1 VREGEREA
9 DWLRTGRSVIGP
21 LLTLALAIA
30 ADLLARR
37 GLPRPEP
44 IAPLFLAIAYAGL
57 QGGLQPGLI
66 SAVITIVYGAHYFA
80 EPGELFHYTLE
91 GALSFGVLA
100 LAAPALAI
108 LTGRRGDQGMVM
120 AGAPA
125 HANLL
130 AWRAFQYDVTTRLS
144 VTSTVVDT
152 LQSVARSAVPLLA
165 DWCVIQLR
173 GADGAIRP
181 AGSAHRRADRD
192 PVVRAL
198 AEQGWPVERGEV
210 EDGAPRRLEG
220 SAEGLPSSHVL
231 ALPLIA
237 GDTRVGQLLLGREGA
252 ATFSQDEIEEATE
265 LALRIAL
272 AVAHAQLARD
282 REEAKA
288 RSDALFAAN
297 PQPMWVFD
305 VESLGI
311 LDVNDAAV
319 RAYGY
324 TRDEFL
330 AMTVMD
336 LRPAGEPSGLL
347 HMWERHA
354 LHRPGVALTQ
364 HRRQDGTIVDVE
376 LASHELMLQ
385 GRRARLVLVTD
396 VTERNRAVAALH
408 ESEHQLRG
416 AQRMDMVGRLAG
428 GIAHD
433 FNNLLTAIQGYSELL
448 LRDLDPDDSRRRDV
462 AEIRRNAT
470 RGGLLT
476 RQLLAFSGRVPAAP
490 RPLDLNAL
498 IGDLETLVQR
508 LVGADIRV
516 ASVLA
521 PHLGRV
527 FADPAQVEQVL
538 VTLVLAARDAMPQ
551 GGELLIETAERRIG
565 PPATGRA
572 LRPGQYIVLAV
583 SDTGAEPIR
592 PPGPDAS
599 SIMSMVYGIVRQLG
613 GNLRVLSEPERGT
626 TVKLYL
632 PRHEAEEPVTD
643 TDAIPLVG
651 METVL
656 IAEDEEG
663 VREVLRKVLTRH
675 GYRVIEARHG
685 RDALLEADRHDRPIH
700 LLIAD
705 IVMPEMGG
713 AELADALLQRRPGL
727 KVIFISGYTKD
738 EIERRGLAQPGIE
751 LLTKPFASEELI
763 LRVRGVLDGVAV

>member
-1 VREGEREA
+1 MREAERQA

-44 IAPLFLAIAYAGL
+44 IAPLFLAVAYAGL

-80 EPGELFHYTLE
+80 EPGLPFHYTLE

-108 LTGRRGDQGMVM
+108 LTGRRGDQGLVVV
-120 AGAPA
+120 GAPA
-125 HANLL
+125 HADLV
-130 AWRAFQYDVTTRLS
+130 AWRAFQHDVTTRLS

-173 GADGAIRP
+173 GADGALRA
-181 AGSAHRRADRD
+181 AGSAHRRAKRD
-192 PVVRAL
+192 PLVRAL
-198 AEQGWPVERGEV
+198 AEQGWPAERGEL
-210 EDGAPRRLEG
+210 EDIAPRRLDA
-220 SAEGLPSSHVL
+220 SAEGLPSSQVL

-237 GDTRVGQLLLGREGA
+237 GDTRIGQLVLGREGT
-252 ATFSQDEIEEATE
+252 ATFSENEIEEASE

-272 AVAHAQLARD
+272 AVAHAQLAREQ
-282 REEAKA
+282 EEARA
-288 RSDALFAAN
+288 RYGALFAAN

-305 VESLGI
+305 IETLAI

-330 AMTVMD
+330 AMTIMD
-336 LRPAGEPSGLL
+336 LRPPGEPAGPL
-347 HMWERHA
+347 HILERHA

-364 HRRQDGTIVDVE
+364 HRRQDGSIVDVE
-376 LASHELMLQ
+376 LASHELTLH

-396 VTERNRAVAALH
+396 VTDRTRAVAALH
-408 ESEHQLRG
+408 ESEHQLRH

-428 GIAHD
+428 GVAHD

-448 LRDLDPDDSRRRDV
+448 LRDLGPDDPRRRDV
-462 AEIRRNAT
+462 EDIRRNAA

-476 RQLLAFSGRVPAAP
+476 RQLLAFSGRVSTAP

-498 IGDLETLVQR
+498 IGDLETLLQR
-508 LVGADIRV
+508 LVGADIRL
-516 ASVLA
+516 ATVLA
-521 PHLGRV
+521 PHLGRI
-527 FADPAQVEQVL
+527 FADPAQIEQVL
-538 VTLVLAARDAMPQ
+538 VTLILAAREAMPQ
-551 GGELLIETAERRIG
+551 GGELLVETAERRIG
-565 PPATGRA
+565 PPATGQA

-583 SDTGAEPIR
+583 SDTGAAPIR
-592 PPGPDAS
+592 LPGPDMAS
-599 SIMSMVYGIVRQLG
+599 SMSMVYGIVRQLG

-626 TVKLYL
+626 TVKVYL
-632 PRHEAEEPVTD
+632 PQHEVEEPVSD
-643 TDAIPLVG
+643 TDAIPPVG

-685 RDALLEADRHDRPIH
+685 RDALLEAERHEGPIH
-700 LLIAD
+700 LLVAD
-705 IVMPEMGG
+705 MVMPEMGG
-713 AELADALLQRRPGL
+713 AELAEALLQRRPGL
-727 KVIFISGYTKD
+727 KVIFISGYTND
-738 EIERRGLAQPGIE
+738 EIERRGLAQPGVE

-763 LRVRGVLDGVAV
+763 LRVRGVLDSVAV